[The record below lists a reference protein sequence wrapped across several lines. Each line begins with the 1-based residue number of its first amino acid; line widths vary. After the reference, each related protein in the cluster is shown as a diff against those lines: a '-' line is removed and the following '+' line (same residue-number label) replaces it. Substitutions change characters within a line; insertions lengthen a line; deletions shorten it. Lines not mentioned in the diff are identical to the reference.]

1 MARLCKKTF
10 RWWKVCA
17 KRVRWERERL
27 EAIEA
32 RKLHLL
38 GRWAMLGWVKR
49 WYAGAQSLIQIREA
63 KQAEARQF
71 YEGLQRKT
79 GSVAGA
85 VKRGRLDSKHLLVKS
100 KVARKGSSLA
110 AVVLKSIQP
119 VDLVQVAGGTLAEKN
134 PKAGALLWQLVI
146 AADDEHRSAGG
157 EDGWLHAKLAQ
168 PSARNHAAEGSTAVV
183 HPIGALASLRAPD
196 SRCRLL
202 SLYEDALPLP
212 ADEFGRTNAKAAP
225 TVSLCCL
232 EADASLIA
240 QECGEGSP
248 LREELKGTAGIVFL
262 ATVRHDNEMEWSAHR
277 QRLRLL
283 LATLPKSAEIPCLVL
298 LASDVYPKFDDGHVH
313 RVLGLSDAFFS
324 GRVGAFLFHVVRET
338 PTDETHADFEKCLG
352 WLAEKAPQQP
362 VVKEYELTGLV
373 DDATAH
379 WQAKAIWEHQPV
391 AKPSLVLQSL
401 NEALEQ
407 LGLSLDADD
416 PTAIWWP
423 SPEFETLWNSAED
436 GSCGPEEIP
445 LADWNAPALWAE
457 MRGAVDD
464 LLSALRFPELPPPSM
479 FKKAGGGGGG
489 AGKPLLALTEGKAN
503 AQEEAAIEEEEEGES
518 FTASLLQKLG
528 YTSARR
534 RKHGAGGVAREQQAD
549 DELDTA
555 LGMPSGAEL
564 VALVEAAQTAAA
576 GASRALGIG
585 GSGCEWRLLV
595 ERLHSRRLS
604 WLEAAIDEQGLPAL
618 TLPQKKAELQI
629 PRAPLLVVLPQP
641 VVLASPAA
649 PAPLARR
656 PSWAQVAAGGNGL
669 KRQRKGSISAAA
681 GASAQAEDVREL
693 LGLAR
698 DEGVA
703 ELSSVL
709 ADAQDESARFEDIL
723 AALVKS

>member
-1 MARLCKKTF
+1 
-10 RWWKVCA
+10 
-17 KRVRWERERL
+17 
-27 EAIEA
+27 
-32 RKLHLL
+32 
-38 GRWAMLGWVKR
+38 MLGWVKR
-49 WYAGAQSLIQIREA
+49 WHAGAQSLIQIRAA
-63 KQAEARQF
+63 KQAESRKF

-85 VKRGRLDSKHLLVKS
+85 VKRGRLDSKHLVGKS

-134 PKAGALLWQLVI
+134 SKAGALLWQLLV
-146 AADDEHRSAGG
+146 AADDGHRSAGG
-157 EDGWLHAKLAQ
+157 QDGWLHAKLAQ
-168 PSARNHAAEGSTAVV
+168 PSARNDFVDRETGSTVV

-202 SLYEDALPLP
+202 SLYEDALPLGS
-212 ADEFGRTNAKAAP
+212 DKFGRRSAQASP

-262 ATVRHDNEMEWSAHR
+262 ATIRHDNEMEWSAHR

-283 LATLPKSAEIPCLVL
+283 LATLPKTAEIPCLIL
-298 LASDVYPKFDDGHVH
+298 LATDVYPKFDDAHVH

-338 PTDETHADFEKCLG
+338 PTEETHADFEKCLM
-352 WLAEKAPQQP
+352 WLAQNAPEQP
-362 VVKEYELTGLV
+362 VVKEYDLVGLM

-379 WQAKAIWEHQPV
+379 WQAKASWQHQPV
-391 AKPSLVLQSL
+391 AKPSLVLRSL

-407 LGLSLDADD
+407 LGSSLDAAD

-464 LLSALRFPELPPPSM
+464 LLSGLRFPELPPPSM
-479 FKKAGGGGGG
+479 FKKAGGGW
-489 AGKPLLALTEGKAN
+489 AGTPLLALTQGKAN
-503 AQEEAAIEEEEEGES
+503 VQEEAAIEGDEEGDN

-604 WLEAAIDEQGLPAL
+604 WLEAAIEEQGLPAL
-618 TLPQKKAELQI
+618 TLPQKQSELQI

-641 VVLASPAA
+641 VVLASSPAA
-649 PAPLARR
+649 PVPLARR
-656 PSWAQVAAGGNGL
+656 PSWAQVAAGGNDK
-669 KRQRKGSISAAA
+669 KRQRKGSLSAAA
-681 GASAQAEDVREL
+681 GVSEQAEDVREL

-703 ELSSVL
+703 ELGSVL